1 MRYTKR
7 EIKEGIKVHL
17 IKNDNFKTDFTVVFL
32 PRLTSLSTVDTVNPF
47 DFAINFILSAISD
60 EIYSFC
66 TNKTPPIYANS

>member
-32 PRLTSLSTVDTVNPF
+32 TLPLEKENITKNALIP
-47 DFAINFILSAISD
+47 AILRSGSHKY
-60 EIYSFC
+60 E
-66 TNKTPPIYANS
+66 T